1 MITISISVRKDYM
14 LLMMMCVKRFQGL
27 FDLTQLLLRFLTH
40 LCWMAAAAPSGK
52 TRTTN
57 FIHLILS

>member
-14 LLMMMCVKRFQGL
+14 LFMMMGVKRFQGL
-27 FDLTQLLLRFLTH
+27 FDLTQLPLRFLTQ
-40 LCWMAAAAPSGK
+40 LVWMPAPSGE